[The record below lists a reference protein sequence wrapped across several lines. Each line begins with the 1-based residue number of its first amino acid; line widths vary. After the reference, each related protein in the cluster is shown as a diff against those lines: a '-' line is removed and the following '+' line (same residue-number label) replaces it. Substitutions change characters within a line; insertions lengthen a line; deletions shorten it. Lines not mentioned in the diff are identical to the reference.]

1 MHLQSAM
8 PAMVATGGG
17 GDDDLVTKAVLEAA
31 LRKKADVPRPHSP
44 V

>member
-8 PAMVATGGG
+8 PAMVATG